1 MDLKLDTTTRDLAIE
16 NDAFV
21 LVDGL
26 DAIRQ
31 ELEIALSFFK
41 SEWFLDTR
49 LGVPYFEKI
58 LGQKPRLNVVKE
70 IFREAIMLVNGVES
84 IFDLNVDFNSSSRI
98 CSVSFR
104 AATIEGP
111 LEYTKELILS

>member
-1 MDLKLDTTTRDLAIE
+1 MDLKLDINHDLAIE
-16 NDAFV
+16 NNEFV
-21 LVDGL
+21 FIDGL

-41 SEWFLDTR
+41 GEWFLDKR

-58 LGQKPRLNVVKE
+58 LGQKPRLNVVNE
-70 IFREAIMLVNGVES
+70 IYREAILAVNGVQS
-84 IFDLNVDFNSSSRI
+84 IFDLNVDYVPSTRKI
-98 CSVSFR
+98 TTTFR